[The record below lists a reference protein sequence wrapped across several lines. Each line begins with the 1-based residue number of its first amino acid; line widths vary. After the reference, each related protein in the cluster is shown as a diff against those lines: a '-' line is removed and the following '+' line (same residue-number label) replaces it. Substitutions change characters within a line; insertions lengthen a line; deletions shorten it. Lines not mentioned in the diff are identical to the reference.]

1 MRSSPRFSSH
11 SRASPR
17 YERHQQATPTRYRD
31 RQVEDDYF
39 RASGRGGSA
48 LNEEEKMMIEKDF
61 DFEANLA
68 MFDKDREMQEI
79 EAELTNKPDIVRLV
93 HSNVRQPEPKYR
105 NDENIL
111 GSKLSLSLSYIFIV
125 DCLGRNL
132 SARVPSDRDGGGGGG
147 RQVLRDGL
155 RPGGAQHQ
163 PPAAGETAG
172 QRGEPRHRPRAPG
185 GDDGPGR
192 H

>member
-1 MRSSPRFSSH
+1 MRASPRFSNN

-17 YERHQQATPTRYRD
+17 YERHGQGTPTRYRD

-39 RASGRGGSA
+39 RAAGRGGSA
-48 LNEEEKMMIEKDF
+48 LNEEEKIMIEKDF

-111 GSKLSLSLSYIFIV
+111 GSELSLFIITV
-125 DCLGRNL
+125 CFGRNL
-132 SARVPSDRDGGGGGG
+132 SPGVPADSDGGGGGG
-147 RQVLRDGL
+147 RQVLRD
-155 RPGGAQHQ
+155 
-163 PPAAGETAG
+163 
-172 QRGEPRHRPRAPG
+172 
-185 GDDGPGR
+185 
-192 H
+192 